1 MIFALDT
8 NVISCLLRPSKNLK
22 VVEQFETAIEQ
33 GHDYVIPPLCYYEI
47 MWYLLRKNAK
57 GQLRVFNELYQNTFI
72 KVSMGED
79 DFLLAAKIRAD
90 LDAKGLP
97 IGNSDAD
104 IFIAAYCLVND
115 YTLVTDNID
124 HFARVECLELINWKV

>member
-8 NVISCLLRPSKNLK
+8 NIISCLLRPSKNPEVIEL
-22 VVEQFETAIEQ
+22 FETAITQ

-47 MWYLLRKNAK
+47 MWYLLRKNATA
-57 GQLRVFNELYQNTFI
+57 QLRVFNELYQNSLT
-72 KVSMGED
+72 KVSMKED

-97 IGNSDAD
+97 VGSGDAD
-104 IFIAAYCLVND
+104 IFIAAYCMVNS
-115 YTLVTDNID
+115 YSLVTDNTD
-124 HFARVECLELINWKV
+124 HFKQIEGLEIVNWK